1 MQNES
6 RKLATIRVVDEVL
19 PIANADAI
27 ELVRFGGWQC
37 VAKKGE
43 FKAGDKAVY
52 FEIDSL
58 LPASDARFAFLE
70 KSGTKDVMGK
80 KYYRLKTVRLRGQLS
95 QGLALPA
102 TLFPEVDE
110 STDDIDTVLGIIK
123 YDPDEGKT
131 MSADAKGSFPSF
143 IHKTDAERIQNI
155 DWRTIKQWIDEAC
168 EFEVTVKLDGSSMTV
183 YEYAGYKGVCS
194 RNIELKLDQDNPFP
208 NMARSHDLLDTADR
222 ASIWPYHNI
231 AIQGELIGPR
241 IQGNFEQVRQNQFH
255 VFSIWDITRQQYM
268 ASDLRHK
275 IVEEMCL
282 THVPV
287 LYHAITLRDFVG
299 NVDSEK
305 EFREAIMKLA
315 DGESINNPHREGIVF
330 KSTDGSIIFKVI
342 SNRYLEK
349 KK

>member
-43 FKAGDKAVY
+43 FKTGDKAVY

-70 KSGTKDVMGK
+70 KSGTKDVLGV
-80 KYYRLKTVRLRGQLS
+80 KYYRLKTMLMRGELS

-102 TLFPEVDE
+102 SLFLEVDE
-110 STDDIDTVLGIIK
+110 STEDIDTVLGIIK
-123 YDPDEGKT
+123 YDPDMGKT
-131 MSADAKGSFPSF
+131 VSADAKGSFPSF

-155 DWRTIKQWIDEAC
+155 GWHTIKQWIDEGV

-183 YEYAGYKGVCS
+183 YEYSGDKGVCS

-208 NMARSHDLLDTADR
+208 NMARSHELLDSD
-222 ASIWPYHNI
+222 WPYHNI

-241 IQGNFEQVRQNQFH
+241 IQGNYEKVRSNQFH

-275 IVEEMCL
+275 IVEEMGL
-282 THVPV
+282 PHVPV
-287 LYHAITLRDFVG
+287 LHEAITLRDFVG
-299 NVDSEK
+299 SVDSEK
-305 EFREAIMKLA
+305 EFRDAIMKLA

-330 KSTDGSIIFKVI
+330 KSVDGSIIFKVI